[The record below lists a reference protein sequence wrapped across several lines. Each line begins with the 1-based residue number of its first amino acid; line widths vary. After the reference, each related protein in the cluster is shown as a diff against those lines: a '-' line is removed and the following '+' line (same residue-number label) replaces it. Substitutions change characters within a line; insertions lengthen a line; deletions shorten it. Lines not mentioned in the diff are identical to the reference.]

1 MNQQDS
7 QQYLARKQFFEQMLT
22 IYGRK
27 PVLEALQDKTL
38 PAYRLHLADS
48 NRKDGIIRD
57 IQALAEQRD
66 IETLFHSRDALARIS
81 RNGRQDQGVALDI
94 TLPGYRDVADAIQIK
109 HGSRRSRIKMMGS
122 RKKAK
127 PKATSNAKTKPKV
140 KTTSKAKT
148 KIKANSKLTSRCI
161 NNKPRKLD
169 MNWVH

>member
-81 RNGRQDQGVALDI
+81 RNGRQDQGVRW
-94 TLPGYRDVADAIQIK
+94 TSPCPAIAM
-109 HGSRRSRIKMMGS
+109 SPPC
-122 RKKAK
+122 A
-127 PKATSNAKTKPKV
+127 
-140 KTTSKAKT
+140 
-148 KIKANSKLTSRCI
+148 SRCLQAFGYWLWTGLPI
-161 NNKPRKLD
+161 HRT
-169 MNWVH
+169 WG